1 MIISCSYK
9 KRVGKDTFCRI
20 VQELYPNKKVARIA
34 FADELK
40 EELDTILLIP
50 NGLSRNMFEDD
61 NVKEIARPLLQGW
74 GTIRREFCDK
84 NYWVKLAF
92 WKMQDPDTIYIITDA
107 RYLNE
112 IEFIN
117 SQGGHTVHIKRD
129 LHGYKAWLN
138 SLSHTKYSW
147 TSHILLRPFLI
158 VFYQIVSRNKK
169 FLSKSAD
176 PSSSHSSETEL
187 DNYHHLFKYT
197 IENNGTEAEF
207 KEKIKNLMDN
217 IFAEAS

>member
-1 MIISCSYK
+1 
-9 KRVGKDTFCRI
+9 
-20 VQELYPNKKVARIA
+20 
-34 FADELK
+34 
-40 EELDTILLIP
+40 
-50 NGLSRNMFEDD
+50 
-61 NVKEIARPLLQGW
+61 
-74 GTIRREFCDK
+74 
-84 NYWVKLAF
+84 
-92 WKMQDPDTIYIITDA
+92 MQDPDTIYIITDA

-129 LHGYKAWLN
+129 
-138 SLSHTKYSW
+138 
-147 TSHILLRPFLI
+147 
-158 VFYQIVSRNKK
+158 
-169 FLSKSAD
+169 SAVD

-217 IFAEAS
+217 IFAEAF

>member
-20 VQELYPNKKVARIA
+20 VKELYPDKKVERVA

-50 NGLSRNMFEDD
+50 NGLSRDMFEDD

-84 NYWVKLAF
+84 NYCVKLAF
-92 WKMQDPDTIYIITDA
+92 WRMQDPDTIYIITDA

-129 LHGYKAWLN
+129 LA
-138 SLSHTKYSW
+138 
-147 TSHILLRPFLI
+147 F
-158 VFYQIVSRNKK
+158 
-169 FLSKSAD
+169 D

-207 KEKIKNLMDN
+207 KEKIKIVVED
-217 IFAEAS
+217 IFKQEKKI